1 MPLAVRW
8 QRLRAA
14 YRVCNL
20 ATHHVLGFTLKLAL
34 VLYFAFGI
42 LFLSLRYLVLP
53 NIDHYKADI
62 EKLASQ
68 ALGNPVT
75 IDRIYASWTGLH
87 PTLFL
92 GDMRLRD
99 KAGHQ
104 VLALPSVSA
113 TLSWWSVA
121 TLNVR
126 FRSLE
131 LIRPNLDVRRAEDGK
146 LYAAGVYIDLDR
158 KGDGQGADWLLA
170 QQEIVI
176 REGRLD
182 WTDRLRGKPTLSLN
196 NMNLVLRNQW
206 RRHRVALQATP
217 SQGTGAPGGT
227 GADLGGPDLAG
238 PGLDRPEQVGPN
250 LGGPI
255 DVRADFVHPTFAQ
268 RPSDVRLWQGEIY
281 ADVQKADLAAWK
293 THVNYPLDVRAAT
306 GSVRAWVRLDHAKL
320 AAFTADVGLQDVTVT
335 LAPGLPAL
343 DLEQVQGRISAR
355 EEIPAALQNGQP
367 AFGALGHAVTL
378 TNFSLKTRDGLVMA
392 PTNLSERFAAATKKS
407 PERMEVSASVLDLQ
421 VLAALAAHLP
431 LSAQQRQVL
440 ADVEP
445 TGKLLDVT
453 ATWYG
458 AYPALNTYLIKGRLD
473 HLGMKPRAARLP
485 VPKTAHAPAV
495 RGMPALPGF
504 DGLSGIL
511 EASEKGGNFTL
522 DADQSV
528 LRMPDY
534 FTDANMP
541 FDRLNGKF
549 RWSFDGNERLKVEV
563 DNLVFSQDGLTGS
576 LTGKHVVPLDGKS
589 AGVADFTG
597 KLDGFDVKKIGR
609 YLPVAT
615 PEHLRH
621 WLTGALEEGR
631 ADDVHLRLRGD
642 LAHFPFAAGG
652 VSDKNRGEFKIGGRI
667 HDGRLNYD
675 PGFYAK
681 DGKSPLWPV
690 ADKIKGSF
698 LFEGVRMEIRGDTA
712 VTGNVALANV
722 KAVIPDLAIHD
733 SMLEID
739 GTALGA
745 MQDYVH
751 YVAASP
757 VLEWIGHFTDETTA
771 TGNAKLG
778 LSLRLPLASMHD
790 SKVQGVLQ
798 LLGNDVTLWHDMPP
812 VLGAT
817 GKIEFNEKGVSL
829 NGLSGTFVG
838 GPVAVS
844 GGSQRDGS
852 IQVRLAGAVTTDGLR
867 KTWPAPEV
875 QRLANH
881 INGSARYSGLVVA
894 RDHHYAVTID
904 SNLAGLGLDFPAP
917 LVKNAAD
924 VLPLRVVLSGDAATQ
939 VNGNVVMHDDLRIAL
954 GAGMSAAYQRQRINK
969 GPWKML
975 RGGIGVNVPAP
986 EPDSGLAL
994 NASLKALNV
1003 DHWIDLADHIA
1014 GKPDPN
1020 AAPQAGAGAGAGTDI
1035 AQYVTIDAMAARA
1048 GELVLGERK
1057 LDNVVA
1063 GVTNQKGI
1071 WQANVESPQ
1080 AAGYITWNTSATGQ
1094 GIGKVT
1100 ARLSSLIIPS
1110 SSANEVKDLLE
1121 TKVSQAAIPA
1131 LDIVAERFEL
1141 FNKPLGRLELQ
1152 AYNAPASHEWKV
1164 SRLSLAN
1171 ADGELKGTGRWVVG
1185 KDGQHQSSLNFEL
1198 DIHNAGKLLDRFGFT
1213 DTLRNGKGTL
1223 NGDIAWKGLPYAFDI
1238 PSLSGQLKL
1247 DVTKGQFLKQD
1258 PGAAKLLGV
1267 LSLQALPRLLK
1278 LDFQDV
1284 FSEGLAFDGIT
1295 ANAAIQQGMART
1307 DNLKMHGVA
1316 ATIMMA
1322 GTADIA
1328 NETTN
1333 LHVLVMPEVNFGTAP
1348 LMYALAVNPVVGLG
1362 SFLTQLFLSQPLSK
1376 ALAYEMQ
1383 VTGPWKAPVITKID
1397 TRKDA
1402 KQ

>member
-1 MPLAVRW
+1 MQKPPEAIDTGSTTLAVRW

-20 ATHHVLGFTLKLAL
+20 ATHHVLGFTLKLLL
-34 VLYFAFGI
+34 VLYFAFGL

-53 NIDHYKADI
+53 NIDHYKGDI

-92 GDMRLRD
+92 GDVHLRD
-99 KAGHQ
+99 KGGKQ

-121 TLNVR
+121 ALDVR

-131 LIRPNLDVRRAEDGK
+131 LIRPNLDVRRAADGK

-158 KGDGQGADWLLA
+158 KGDGKGADWLLA

-182 WTDRLRGKPTLSLN
+182 WTDQLRGNPTLSLD
-196 NMNLVLRNQW
+196 NMNLVLRNKW
-206 RRHRVALQATP
+206 RRHRLALQATP
-217 SQGTGAPGGT
+217 SQE
-227 GADLGGPDLAG
+227 LGGP
-238 PGLDRPEQVGPN
+238 V
-250 LGGPI
+250 

-293 THVNYPLDVRAAT
+293 THLSSQLNYPLDVQSAM
-306 GSVRAWVRLDHAKL
+306 GSVRAWIRLDHAKL
-320 AAFTADVGLQDVTVT
+320 AAFTADMGLQDVTAT

-343 DLEQVQGRISAR
+343 ELEQVQGRISAR
-355 EEIPAALQNGQP
+355 EEIPAALQSGKP

-392 PTNLSERFAAATKKS
+392 PTNLSERFAAATKKT

-458 AYPALNTYLIKGRLD
+458 AYPALNAYLVKGRLD

-504 DGLSGIL
+504 DGLSGEI

-522 DADQSV
+522 DADRSV

-534 FTDANMP
+534 FAEGDMP

-549 RWSFDGNERLKVEV
+549 SWSFDGNERLKVEV

-576 LTGKHVVPLDGKS
+576 LTGTHVVPLDGKS
-589 AGVADFTG
+589 AGVADFVG
-597 KLDGFDVKKIGR
+597 KLDGFDVKRIGR
-609 YLPVAT
+609 YLPVQT
-615 PEHLRH
+615 PEHLRA

-642 LAHFPFAAGG
+642 LAHFPFA
-652 VSDKNRGEFKIGGRI
+652 DKGKGEFKIGGRI
-667 HDGRLNYD
+667 HNGRLNYD
-675 PGFYAK
+675 PGYYAK
-681 DGKSPLWPV
+681 DGKSPEWPV

-712 VTGNVALANV
+712 VTGNVALSNV
-722 KAVIPDLAIHD
+722 KAVIPDLSIHD

-739 GTALGA
+739 GTAVGA

-757 VLEWIGHFTDETTA
+757 VLEWIGHFTDETSA
-771 TGNAKLG
+771 TGNARLG
-778 LSLRLPLASMHD
+778 LSLRLPLANLHE

-798 LLGNDVTLWHDMPP
+798 LLGNDVVLWHDMPP
-812 VLGAT
+812 VLGAS
-817 GKIEFNEKGVSL
+817 GKIEFNEKGVIL
-829 NGLSGTFVG
+829 NGLSGSFVG

-844 GGSQRDGS
+844 GGSVRDGS

-867 KTWPAPEV
+867 KTWPVPEV

-881 INGSARYSGLVVA
+881 LNGSARYSGVVVA
-894 RDHHYAVTID
+894 RDRHYSVTVD

-917 LVKNAAD
+917 LVKNAAE
-924 VLPLRVVLSGDAATQ
+924 VLPLRVVLSGDSGTGANGAA
-939 VNGNVVMHDDLRIAL
+939 VMHDDLRIAL
-954 GAGMSAAYQRQRINK
+954 GAGLSAAYQRQRVGK

-994 NASLKALNV
+994 NASLKSLNV
-1003 DHWIDLADHIA
+1003 DHWIDLADYIA

-1020 AAPQAGAGAGAGTDI
+1020 VPVNPNPNGSDI

-1048 GELVLGERK
+1048 SELVLGERK

-1080 AAGYITWNTSATGQ
+1080 AAGYVTWNTSATGQ

-1121 TKVSQAAIPA
+1121 TKASQAAIPA

-1152 AYNAPASHEWKV
+1152 AYNAPASREWKV

-1171 ADGELKGTGRWVVG
+1171 ADGELKGTGRWVAG

-1213 DTLRNGKGTL
+1213 DTLRNGKGSL
-1223 NGDIAWKGLPYAFDI
+1223 SGEIAWKGLPYAFDI

-1247 DVTKGQFLKQD
+1247 DVAKGQFLKQD

-1295 ANAAIQQGMART
+1295 ANAAINHGIART

-1316 ATIMMA
+1316 ATVLMA

-1397 TRKDA
+1397 SRKEN
-1402 KQ
+1402 KP

>member
-62 EKLASQ
+62 EKLATQ

-92 GDMRLRD
+92 GDVRLRD
-99 KAGHQ
+99 KGGNQ

-121 TLNVR
+121 AFDVR

-131 LIRPNLDVRRAEDGK
+131 LIRPNLDVRREADGK

-158 KGDGQGADWLLA
+158 KGDGKGADWLLA

-182 WTDRLRGKPTLSLN
+182 WSDQLRAKPTLSLT
-196 NMNLVLRNQW
+196 NMNLVLRNKW

-217 SQGTGAPGGT
+217 SQEQGGA
-227 GADLGGPDLAG
+227 
-238 PGLDRPEQVGPN
+238 N

-293 THVNYPLDVRAAT
+293 THVNYPLDVRSAT

-320 AAFTADVGLQDVTVT
+320 AAFTADVGLQDVTAT
-335 LAPGLPAL
+335 LAPGLPPL

-355 EEIPAALQNGQP
+355 EEIPAALQSGQP
-367 AFGALGHAVTL
+367 AFGALGHSVTL

-392 PTNLSERFAAATKKS
+392 PTNLSERFAAATRKS

-431 LSAQQRQVL
+431 LSPQQRQVL
-440 ADVEP
+440 ADVDP
-445 TGKLLDVT
+445 TGRLLDVT
-453 ATWYG
+453 AIWYG
-458 AYPALNTYLIKGRLD
+458 AYPALNSYLVKGRLD
-473 HLGMKPRAARLP
+473 QLGMKPRAARLP

-504 DGLSGIL
+504 EGLSGTI

-534 FTDANMP
+534 FAEADMP

-549 RWSFDGNERLKVEV
+549 SWSFEGNERLKVEV
-563 DNLVFSQDGLTGS
+563 DNLVFSQEGLTGA
-576 LTGKHVVPLDGKS
+576 LTGRHVVPLDGKS

-642 LAHFPFAAGG
+642 LAHFPFA
-652 VSDKNRGEFKIGGRI
+652 DKGKGEFKIGGRI
-667 HDGRLNYD
+667 HNGRLNYD
-675 PGFYAK
+675 PGYYAK

-712 VTGNVALANV
+712 VTGNVALSNV
-722 KAVIPDLAIHD
+722 KAVIPDLSIHD

-739 GTALGA
+739 GTAQGA

-757 VLEWIGHFTDETTA
+757 VLEWIGHFTDETTS

-778 LSLRLPLASMHD
+778 LSLRLPLERMHE

-817 GKIEFNEKGVSL
+817 GKIEFNEKGVNL

-852 IQVRLAGAVTTDGLR
+852 IQVRLAGAVTNEGLR

-881 INGSARYSGLVVA
+881 ISGSARYSGLVVA
-894 RDHHYAVTID
+894 RDHHYTVTID

-924 VLPLRVVLSGDAATQ
+924 VLPLRVVLSGDTGTQ

-954 GAGMSAAYQRQRINK
+954 GSGMSAAYQRQRVNK

-975 RGGIGVNVPAP
+975 RGGIGVNAPAP

-1003 DHWIDLADHIA
+1003 DHWIDLADNIA

-1020 AAPQAGAGAGAGTDI
+1020 APPANLNGAASGTDI

-1080 AAGYITWNTSATGQ
+1080 AAGYITWNTSAAGQ

-1121 TKVSQAAIPA
+1121 TKASQATIPA
-1131 LDIVAERFEL
+1131 LDIVADRFEL

-1152 AYNAPASHEWKV
+1152 AYNAPASREWKV

-1213 DTLRNGKGTL
+1213 DTLRNGKGSL
-1223 NGDIAWKGLPYAFDI
+1223 NGEIAWKGLPYAFDI

-1247 DVTKGQFLKQD
+1247 DVAKGQFLKQD

-1295 ANAAIQQGMART
+1295 ANAAIHQGMART

-1316 ATIMMA
+1316 ATVMMA

-1397 TRKDA
+1397 TRKDS
-1402 KQ
+1402 KP